1 MSYYEQDPIMQFFAY
16 QHLPESLQ
24 TISKPFGLLAEQLC
38 DNLPSNLQ
46 RTETLKKLLE
56 AKDCAVRA
64 KLYKY

>member
-46 RTETLKKLLE
+46 RTETLKN
-56 AKDCAVRA
+56 
-64 KLYKY
+64 Y